1 MSDILYAI
9 SPTPCDKKCCTE
21 HHTLFLLS
29 VRNCD
34 VAVIT
39 FDEKKIN
46 KTWIMCV
53 TNSLITMTLTDT
65 FIFVLH
71 LLSFLAIFEGT
82 RGWRFVSGITP
93 GCDPHSSQWMQTS
106 ESQKIITSITRTF
119 CSCITSVSQT
129 WPILLYIYIYI
140 YICSPQPE
148 NLKSK
153 VYITEWAIHD
163 QLPFW
168 KIFKYK
174 ENHAIVCIAQ
184 TYNYK
189 KNYFG
194 LYPKNNYT
202 KSYSLHGCTK

>member
-93 GCDPHSSQWMQTS
+93 RCDPHSSQWMQTS

-119 CSCITSVSQT
+119 CSCISSVSQT
-129 WPILLYIYIYI
+129 WPILLYIYMFP
-140 YICSPQPE
+140 SLVPRPGNEANMFLQSE
-148 NLKSK
+148 NLHNLEIGSWNT
-153 VYITEWAIHD
+153 ISGSQNA
-163 QLPFW
+163 
-168 KIFKYK
+168 
-174 ENHAIVCIAQ
+174 
-184 TYNYK
+184 
-189 KNYFG
+189 
-194 LYPKNNYT
+194 
-202 KSYSLHGCTK
+202 